1 MNNTH
6 IFRIKNN
13 KLSKKNKIF
22 EIKLILTKFKKL
34 KKSKLINY
42 LFIY

>member
-13 KLSKKNKIF
+13 KSSKKSKIF
-22 EIKLILTKFKKL
+22 EIKLILTKFQKL
-34 KKSKLINY
+34 KKSKIINF
-42 LFIY
+42 LFIN